1 MVAPSEDLIA
11 SVSGP
16 EADRALALQ
25 AAERQ
30 ESIKAALFS
39 AVAVAFTFG
48 ALTTFNQ
55 VMATAIPSLWMLQM
69 QGLNWQGLGSGAI
82 ATLAGFVFGIS
93 YRYAVR
99 TDRNPHLG
107 SGVVMAFGTVRGLA
121 QLDVGLMTQGVVWP
135 FLILAA
141 ESLFLFAIAR
151 LVLDLVLQ
159 LGWVKYSVLEAD
171 AD

>member
-1 MVAPSEDLIA
+1 MVAPTEELIA
-11 SVSGP
+11 SVPIP
-16 EADRALALQ
+16 EAAPILALQ

-39 AVAVAFTFG
+39 AVAVAVTFS
-48 ALTTFNQ
+48 ALTAFNQ
-55 VMATAIPSLWMLQM
+55 IVATAIPSLWMLQM

-82 ATLAGFVFGIS
+82 ATLAGCVFGIN

-121 QLDVGLMTQGVVWP
+121 QLDVGLMAQGVIWP
-135 FLILAA
+135 FVVMAA

-151 LVLDLVLQ
+151 LVLDLVLR
-159 LGWVKYSVLEAD
+159 LGWVRYSVLETN
-171 AD
+171 